1 MTTAPNRRE
10 HVGEFFAANA
20 DRHRRTVARHA
31 RCNDDVLDD
40 ACANAWTSLLRRPD
54 ITLDARG
61 FSWLTTV
68 AIREAWRLHRS
79 SAQEVPVGSYQGDSR
94 SHDDDDLSE
103 PADSLALDT
112 ETQALDHVQH
122 ANDIEA
128 FKTLKPRERQ
138 ALYLKGLGYSYDEIC
153 QLTGFSYTA
162 VNRYITEGRRA
173 LRRGGYTARERARH
187 PCPADSA
194 GGENTVANT

>member
-1 MTTAPNRRE
+1 MTTTSRRDQ
-10 HVGEFFAANA
+10 VGEYFAANA

-31 RCNDDVLDD
+31 RVSDDVLDD
-40 ACANAWTSLLRRPD
+40 ACANAWTALLRRPD

-61 FSWLTTV
+61 FSWLKTV

-79 SAQEVPVGSYQGDSR
+79 SAHETPLGSFQGDSR
-94 SHDDDDLSE
+94 GHDNVDVPE
-103 PADSLALDT
+103 PADVLALDT
-112 ETQALDHVQH
+112 ESQALDHIQH
-122 ANDIEA
+122 AVDIEA

-153 QLTGFSYTA
+153 RLTGFSYTA

-173 LRRGGYTARERARH
+173 LRRGGYTPQERARH
-187 PCPADSA
+187 PDIAGA
-194 GGENTVANT
+194 GGENVPSSP